1 MQNTNETEFE
11 KELKK
16 KNKDLKTSIDNIFEA
31 ENQLKN
37 SRVGLTGSLAGLIQ
51 SNLEILKRL
60 ENK

>member
-31 ENQLKN
+31 ENRLKN

>member
-16 KNKDLKTSIDNIFEA
+16 KNEDLKTSIDNIFEA
-31 ENQLKN
+31 ENRLKN

>member
-1 MQNTNETEFE
+1 MRNTNETEFE

-31 ENQLKN
+31 ENRLKN

>member
-11 KELKK
+11 QELKK

-31 ENQLKN
+31 ENRLKN
-37 SRVGLTGSLAGLIQ
+37 SRVGLTGGLAGLIQ

>member
-16 KNKDLKTSIDNIFEA
+16 KNKDLKTSINNIFEA
-31 ENQLKN
+31 ENRLKN
-37 SRVGLTGSLAGLIQ
+37 SRVGLTGSLTGLIQ

>member
-1 MQNTNETEFE
+1 MNKINKTEFE

-31 ENQLKN
+31 ENRLKN
-37 SRVGLTGSLAGLIQ
+37 SRVGLAGSLAGLIQ
-51 SNLEILKRL
+51 SNLEILNRL

>member
-1 MQNTNETEFE
+1 MNKINKTEFE

-31 ENQLKN
+31 ENRLKN
-37 SRVGLTGSLAGLIQ
+37 SRVGLAGSLAGLIQ
-51 SNLEILKRL
+51 SNLEILNRF